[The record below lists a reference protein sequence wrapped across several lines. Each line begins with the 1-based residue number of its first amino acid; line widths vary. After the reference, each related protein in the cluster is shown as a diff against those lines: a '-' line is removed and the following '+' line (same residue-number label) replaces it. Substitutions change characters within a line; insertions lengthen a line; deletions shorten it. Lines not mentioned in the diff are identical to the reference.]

1 MRRLFA
7 RLVDSL
13 AELAEGELS
22 YRKQNPCAF
31 ADELRDRQ
39 ARARK
44 RGWVRMAS
52 RLSRRISRWDAR
64 CVKAGP
70 DAT

>member
-7 RLVDSL
+7 RVVDSF
-13 AELAEGELS
+13 AELAEGELA
-22 YRKQNPCAF
+22 YRKAHPCAF
-31 ADELRDRQ
+31 AQELRDRQ
-39 ARARK
+39 ARARQ

-64 CVKAGP
+64 CVKGGDCA
-70 DAT
+70 D